1 MNKLLKKFPAPV
13 QFIVMCW
20 LTGMAIFSA
29 FRIVFFILNY
39 GEAASLPTGRP
50 GIPAFVILQ
59 SFFMG
64 LRFDAVINGYFL
76 ALPAIIYFILSFF
89 KNGIYTAAKIISVFI
104 VMIYGIAFLVYATDF
119 RWYEHGASRLTVAVL
134 QWTDTPGWMLKFLFQ
149 DVYNYPFLL
158 MLVLLWFFFY
168 KWIKKIRIYCFGEQY
183 INVPAVK
190 NIPVYLIMLA
200 LIFIGIRGRLAIKS
214 PIRWGTAFFSPYNF
228 TNQLGLNPVYTFIRS
243 WLDQKE
249 SVEQRYNFMSDGEAE
264 KIIKQELNLAENAS
278 PGSPVS
284 REIKAVGNP
293 KRYHVILVLM
303 ESMTAKN
310 MTHFGNSYNLTP
322 VLDSLFDRSISF
334 SNFYSDGNHTFNGI
348 FTSLYGF
355 HSLPMV
361 HHMKDLSHQQP
372 FSGLP
377 VTLRTSGYRTLFFTT
392 HDDQF
397 DNMAG
402 FLLPN
407 GIERIIS
414 EKDYDRKDVLSTL
427 GVPDHIMF
435 EKVITEMDGLVKNGK
450 PVFISMI
457 TGSNHEPFVIPEKI
471 SFKPHGET
479 LAMNMVEYADWSIG
493 KFMAEA
499 STHPWFDSTIF
510 IFTGDHGGLVKNIDR
525 YLAFHQV
532 PLIIYA
538 PGIFSE
544 SSVNSN
550 VGGQA
555 DIFPTVCGIL
565 NLNCTVNS
573 MGIDLLNSARRYYPF
588 NFDEE
593 MCAVSDENFFTIVHE
608 QNRFYKLSADKN
620 SMSVAELNSRA
631 DSMKTFLEAVMQTT
645 QRMIEER
652 KMK

>member
-1 MNKLLKKFPAPV
+1 MKKLLKKLPAPA
-13 QFIVMCW
+13 QFIVLCW

-29 FRIVFFILNY
+29 FRIVLFILNY
-39 GEAASLPTGRP
+39 DEAASIP
-50 GIPAFVILQ
+50 GSVILQ
-59 SFFMG
+59 SFLMG

-76 ALPAIIYFILSFF
+76 VLPAFIFFILSFF
-89 KNGIYTAAKIISVFI
+89 KKGTQTAAKIISVFI
-104 VMIYGIAFLVYATDF
+104 VIVYGIAFLVYATDF

-149 DVYNYPFLL
+149 DVYNYPFLV
-158 MLVLLWFFFY
+158 MLVLLWFFLY
-168 KWIKKIRIYCFGEQY
+168 KLIKRIRIYCLGEQY
-183 INVPAVK
+183 LNAPALK
-190 NIPVYLIMLA
+190 YIPVYLVLLG
-200 LIFIGIRGRLAIKS
+200 LIFMGIRGRLAIKS

-249 SVEQRYNFMSDGEAE
+249 SAEQRYNFMSDADAE
-264 KIIKQELNLAENAS
+264 KIVRQELNLGGNAS
-278 PGSPVS
+278 SGSPVS
-284 REIKAVGNP
+284 REIKADGNP
-293 KRYHVILVLM
+293 KRYHVMLVLM
-303 ESMTAKN
+303 ESMSAKN
-310 MTHFGNSYNLTP
+310 MTHFGNSYKLTP
-322 VLDSLFDRSISF
+322 VLDSLYDHSISF

-348 FTSLYGF
+348 FSSLYGY
-355 HSLPMV
+355 HCLPMV

-372 FSGLP
+372 YSGLP
-377 VTLRTSGYRTLFFTT
+377 VTLRTEGYRTLFFTT

-414 EKDYDRKDVLSTL
+414 EKDYDRNYVLSTL
-427 GVPDHIMF
+427 GVPDHIML
-435 EKVITEMDGLVKNGK
+435 EKVVTEMDALVNDGK

-457 TGSNHEPFVIPEKI
+457 TGSNHEPFVIPEGI
-471 SFKPHGET
+471 PFKPHGET

-525 YLAFHQV
+525 YLAFHHV

-538 PGIFSE
+538 PAIFSE
-544 SSVNSN
+544 PKVISN
-550 VGGQA
+550 AGGQA
-555 DIFPTVCGIL
+555 DIFPTVCGML
-565 NLNCTVNS
+565 NIDCTINS
-573 MGIDLLNSARRYYPF
+573 LGIDLMNSERRYYPF

-593 MCAVSDENFFTIVHE
+593 MCAVSTESFFSIVHE
-608 QNRFYKLSADKN
+608 QNRFYKLSADKKSLSASEMN
-620 SMSVAELNSRA
+620 SQA